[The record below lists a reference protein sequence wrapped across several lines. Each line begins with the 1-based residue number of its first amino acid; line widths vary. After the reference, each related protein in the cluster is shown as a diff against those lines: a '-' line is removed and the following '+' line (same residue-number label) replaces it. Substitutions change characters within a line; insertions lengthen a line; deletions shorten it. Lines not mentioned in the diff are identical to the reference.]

1 MIETRRLRQL
11 TLSGNITSFRGFSFF
26 HSRQE
31 SVAFATRLLSA
42 RREGLRRA
50 THARQLTKLDC
61 PDCRHSVSVTVIGF
75 NFTVYFPNSS
85 GNFRSN
91 WIVYLPGRLMS

>member
-1 MIETRRLRQL
+1 MAFAHTGLETIPAAAALRKLRRGSGRGCRGGGHSRGLWL
-11 TLSGNITSFRGFSFF
+11 ALSGYITSFRGFSFF

-42 RREGLRRA
+42 MRDQLRRA

-61 PDCRHSVSVTVIGF
+61 PDCRHLSA
-75 NFTVYFPNSS
+75 
-85 GNFRSN
+85 
-91 WIVYLPGRLMS
+91 LP